1 MLILSRKVGETVI
14 LKTSD
19 GDVTVM
25 VTKEVN
31 GRVLLG
37 FEAPKAVVVMRSEL
51 LPNASQNKSIGS
63 GDSLG

>member
-1 MLILSRKVGETVI
+1 MLVLSRKVGETVI

-19 GDVTVM
+19 GDVSVM
-25 VTKEVN
+25 VTKEIN

-37 FEAPKAVVVMRSEL
+37 FQAPKAIVVMRSEL
-51 LPNASQNKSIGS
+51 IPNASQNESIGS